1 LCGVFGELREPG
13 VGDIIY
19 WLFIIDFD
27 AARLRR
33 LDEND
38 EEWGA
43 MKQEVGKGGAMGVV
57 IMRDLTRL
65 YGIGDY
71 IYDRSRD
78 YRCVGEEVLAGL
90 GHVEGEE
97 LDV

>member
-1 LCGVFGELREPG
+1 
-13 VGDIIY
+13 
-19 WLFIIDFD
+19 
-27 AARLRR
+27 
-33 LDEND
+33 
-38 EEWGA
+38 

-57 IMRDLTRL
+57 IMRNLTRL